1 MSIIDFLKPAKSTDY
16 QKLAEDIWDAK
27 QQEESRMTDS
37 TIKFSVG
44 PDPDGDGAVIVFTQ
58 SNGINT
64 TVTMS
69 PASVRL
75 LIDLLEVVVP
85 DDPQD

>member
-1 MSIIDFLKPAKSTDY
+1 MSFKDFFKSNNNS
-16 QKLAEDIWDAK
+16 EDLVDNYILPTQHK
-27 QQEESRMTDS
+27 ENTVSYS

>member
-16 QKLAEDIWDAK
+16 QKLAEDIRDAK
-27 QQEESRMTDS
+27 QQERSSMPDS

-58 SNGINT
+58 SNGMNT
-64 TVTMS
+64 TVTM
-69 PASVRL
+69 PPVSVRL

-85 DDPQD
+85 DGQ